1 MTGSGTSM
9 EWLQLVVTII
19 GLLSVFVKIGN
30 TQGKQDEKNKNF
42 EETQRNQ
49 DKKIEAMQAD
59 ITTIKSDVSFIKGS
73 LEGKI

>member
-1 MTGSGTSM
+1 MTGSGTLM

-42 EETQRNQ
+42 EEGQKAQ
-49 DKKIEAMQAD
+49 DKRIDAIEENIGYIRA
-59 ITTIKSDVSFIKGS
+59 DVSFIKGKM
-73 LEGKI
+73 EGKI